1 MYSSYSFA
9 PDRQPSRASADA
21 TGDTAAARTAMAM
34 GAGSPR
40 AWAEPAAR
48 PQSERHDVAVA
59 QADGEP

>member
-21 TGDTAAARTAMAM
+21 TGDTATRSAM
-34 GAGSPR
+34 GLGAGASR
-40 AWAEPAAR
+40 AWAEPATA
-48 PQSERHDVAVA
+48 PQTERRDVAVA